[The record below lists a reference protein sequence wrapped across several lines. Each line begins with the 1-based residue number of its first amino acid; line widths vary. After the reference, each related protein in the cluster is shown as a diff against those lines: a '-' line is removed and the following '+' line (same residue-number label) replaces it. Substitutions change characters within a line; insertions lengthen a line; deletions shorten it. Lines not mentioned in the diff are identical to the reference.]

1 LTPALP
7 YSDIVILDN
16 HHKDPNNAN
25 MVLSSQMIIEK
36 FGGIEAIARELKTD
50 LKKGIEPNT
59 IKDRINDYGPN
70 KFTPPHIKGIWEL
83 IMENFDDAINKILL
97 AAAIVSIVIGLIQ
110 HGWPEGMI
118 EGTSIMIALLIII
131 VVNSG
136 NNYLSERRLAELLAL
151 SDLQDVA
158 VYRDSTE
165 PTTMDASEL
174 VVGDLINFE
183 MGMKVPADMIMVEGQ
198 NVQTIEGELTGEPD
212 NMDKVPVTVDNY
224 QQEACGTMMAKS
236 LICSGFGK
244 AVVLAVGTRTVA
256 GVITEKTQKPSEQTL
271 LQEKLATIADKIGNV
286 GTLVSALTFFA
297 QIVRLLLEMYG
308 YMECGTTNIFQ
319 QEHIEGCE
327 PLSFVYDSST
337 ENRFYMEILQA
348 IIISITVIV
357 VAIPEGLPLAVTISL
372 SFSSAAMKKLNNLVR
387 KLASS
392 ETMGGA
398 THICSD
404 KTGTLTLNKMT
415 TMSLMTLNGQ
425 VHKMGN
431 VVDNSL
437 TTSCKAGTWG
447 VKVGDQSVW
456 DIIVEAVLWNSSARV
471 EKNNG

>member
-1 LTPALP
+1 
-7 YSDIVILDN
+7 
-16 HHKDPNNAN
+16 
-25 MVLSSQMIIEK
+25 
-36 FGGIEAIARELKTD
+36 
-50 LKKGIEPNT
+50 
-59 IKDRINDYGPN
+59 
-70 KFTPPHIKGIWEL
+70 
-83 IMENFDDAINKILL
+83 MENFDDAINKILL

-212 NMDKVPVTVDNY
+212 NMDKVPITVDNY

-437 TTSCKAGTWG
+437 TTSCKAGT
-447 VKVGDQSVW
+447 
-456 DIIVEAVLWNSSARV
+456 
-471 EKNNG
+471 